1 MGVAA
6 DTDSEC
12 AVMSP
17 LLQIAISG
25 WCAPDE
31 RNAAET
37 SAAGTPTGVLRTT
50 RGDLAGRVPLSLSVF
65 PAAGLLGRLAFRAIS
80 ISGSS
85 AATDRL
91 SRNPLGVV
99 TS

>member
-1 MGVAA
+1 MH
-6 DTDSEC
+6 E
-12 AVMSP
+12 
-17 LLQIAISG
+17 IEISG

-50 RGDLAGRVPLSLSVF
+50 RGDLAGRVPLSLSVS
-65 PAAGLLGRLAFRAIS
+65 PAAGLLGRLAFRARS
-80 ISGSS
+80 ISGGS

-91 SRNPLGVV
+91 SRNGQLSAGREAGWVP
-99 TS
+99 